1 MVGLSAWWISRA
13 QSVPFVLE
21 IRDLWPESL
30 EAVGVSGQRSLMIRV
45 LGGVAR
51 FLYRNCEHI
60 VVVTDAFKDHLVR
73 EYSVPT
79 EKISVIENAVE
90 TEMFTPDRDGV
101 AVRAQLGL
109 QDKFVVSYIGTF
121 GHAHGLGVVLDAAEQ
136 LRDCSDIRF
145 LLVGEGA
152 EKESIAASVRTREL
166 RNVIVRDQ
174 YSRDRVPEL
183 ICASDICLVPLKE
196 SPVFQTV
203 VPTKMLEFMSCARPV
218 VLGVRGE
225 AAGILRQA
233 NGGIVVAPESVPELV
248 AAIGTLRCDEAL
260 RHSLGR
266 SARNFILRT
275 RSRSRTAESYTHLLG
290 ALVQYRGHLTR

>member
-1 MVGLSAWWISRA
+1 MRILYTSQYFPPEMGAPAARVSELSRHWAAMGHDITVLTGFPNHPTGVVPSEYRSRLRNLLYREECAGVHVERTWLWPLPNRKTIERILNYSSFCGSAALRGSFLSRPDIVIGTSPQLLVGLSAWWISRA

-79 EKISVIENAVE
+79 EKISVIENGVE

-121 GHAHGLGVVLDAAEQ
+121 GHAH
-136 LRDCSDIRF
+136 
-145 LLVGEGA
+145 
-152 EKESIAASVRTREL
+152 
-166 RNVIVRDQ
+166 
-174 YSRDRVPEL
+174 
-183 ICASDICLVPLKE
+183 
-196 SPVFQTV
+196 
-203 VPTKMLEFMSCARPV
+203 
-218 VLGVRGE
+218 
-225 AAGILRQA
+225 
-233 NGGIVVAPESVPELV
+233 
-248 AAIGTLRCDEAL
+248 
-260 RHSLGR
+260 
-266 SARNFILRT
+266 
-275 RSRSRTAESYTHLLG
+275 
-290 ALVQYRGHLTR
+290 